1 MKIFAF
7 ILCIAAIG
15 LAFGHA
21 TGPMLDPAQSI
32 QQWALFGVLLV
43 VGLPLSQGKK
53 KPADTDKK

>member
-43 VGLPLSQGKK
+43 VGLPLSQGTKSNS
-53 KPADTDKK
+53 